1 MMTVESRFEWGA
13 FSKVALN
20 YFYHSDSFM
29 NIAVGSVRSG
39 KTVTALARFIDFI
52 SRSPHSNF
60 AIAGKTIGSLRRN
73 VVTPLLQ
80 MLNTEG
86 ISYEYNQSNNEIRM
100 GSKVI
105 ALFGIDKEGA
115 DEKIRGYTC
124 AGALVDEATVLPES
138 GFKMLL
144 SRCSLDGAKVFVTCN
159 PGSPQNYIYTDYVN
173 NDELLSE
180 GFVRVFNFLLEDNL
194 NLSPETIRNI
204 KAMYSKGSVFYKRNI
219 LNQWVSGQGAIFDS
233 FTDDNI
239 LHGSINWKQYYKL
252 GVGSD
257 YGVSTTTCYTLVG
270 ICEVNGRKE
279 YHVLD
284 EVFYDAERRGVTQS
298 DTQRVDD
305 IYKLQEEHHLGRQNK
320 FHPSHDAGS
329 LKAALEQDGRIKM
342 TIETFTPDTLD
353 CIRRLSSL
361 FHENRL
367 RIHESCTETIK
378 QVQGYEWD
386 LKASQKGLDRPV
398 KKDDHLVDSM
408 RAPIITDMTQKRIHT
423 GIVRL

>member
-1 MMTVESRFEWGA
+1 MIMNTQEFRWGD

-20 YFYHSDSFM
+20 FYCNSNAFL

-39 KTVTALARFIDFI
+39 KTITALARFLEFI
-52 SRSPHSNF
+52 STSPHTNF
-60 AIAGKTIGSLRRN
+60 AIAGKSINSLRRN
-73 VVTPLLQ
+73 VVEPFLQ
-80 MLNTEG
+80 MLNTER
-86 ISYEYNQSNNEIRM
+86 IKYTYNQSNQEIRLRN
-100 GSKVI
+100 KTI

-124 AGALVDEATVLPES
+124 AGALIDEATVLPKS
-138 GFKMLL
+138 GFQMLL
-144 SRCSLDGAKVFVTCN
+144 SRCSLDGSKVFVTCN

-173 NDELLSE
+173 NDELRND
-180 GFVRVFNFLLEDNL
+180 GFVKVFNFLLEDNI
-194 NLSPETIRNI
+194 NLSHETIENI

-239 LHGSINWKQYYKL
+239 FGGRLHLEDYYSI
-252 GVGSD
+252 GIGSD

-270 ICEVNGRKE
+270 IQERCGLKC
-279 YHVLD
+279 YDVL
-284 EVFYDAERRGVTQS
+284 AERYYNAEREGMTQS
-298 DTQRVDD
+298 DSQRVDD
-305 IYKLQEEHHLGRQNK
+305 IYNMQEDFHLGKQNT
-320 FHPSHDAGS
+320 FFPSHDAGS
-329 LKAALEQDGRIKM
+329 LKSALEQDSRIKM
-342 TIETFTPDTLD
+342 NIETFTPDTLE
-353 CIRRLSSL
+353 CIQRMSSL

-378 QVQGYEWD
+378 QVQSYEWD
-386 LKASQKGLDRPV
+386 LKASQRGQDRPV

-408 RAPIITDMTQKRIHT
+408 RAPIMTDITSKHVIS